1 MTLGAFELKDKDK
14 TIGVILTEASEKDIH
29 NAMKAVKVLS
39 DLYVNIDIQE
49 HLIKI
54 LKSLGFKT
62 ETGFIR
68 KINLEEL
75 NAN

>member
-1 MTLGAFELKDKDK
+1 MTLGAFELKDKK
-14 TIGVILTEASEKDIH
+14 ETIGVILTEASEKDIY

-68 KINLEEL
+68 KINLGEL
-75 NAN
+75 DAL